1 MNENSDTDTLV
12 GTLTAVDQDNSQN
25 HTFQLLN
32 SASGRFKVDGNEIKV
47 NLYMSGNFFVCIW
60 L

>member
-32 SASGRFKVDGNEIKV
+32 SASGRFKVDGNKIKV
-47 NLYMSGNFFVCIW
+47 N
-60 L
+60 